1 MSGLDTFHN
10 IAAIL
15 SKQFT
20 VDDVAVEDLR
30 VILEKQNNRKVT
42 HEEAEAIGRS
52 LINVIETLANG
63 RTIVANEGDSH
74 GD

>member
-1 MSGLDTFHN
+1 MSGLEAFHN

-20 VDDVAVEDLR
+20 VDDAAVEDLR
-30 VILEKQNNRKVT
+30 VILEKQNNRKIT
-42 HEEAEAIGRS
+42 HAEAEAIGRS

-63 RTIVANEGDSH
+63 RTIVANEGDIH